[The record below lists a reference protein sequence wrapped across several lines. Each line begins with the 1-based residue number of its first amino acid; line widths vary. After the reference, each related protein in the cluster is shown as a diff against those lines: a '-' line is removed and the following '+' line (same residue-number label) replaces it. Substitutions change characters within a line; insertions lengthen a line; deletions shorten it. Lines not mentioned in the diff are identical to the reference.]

1 MTSPR
6 KDPSPPRAS
15 PRPGPTL
22 AAGFWQQHSGALFA
36 VGFGLLFAAVGGAL
50 LAFAL
55 PDARADLTEAR
66 ALPAVTPATLTLLNP
81 GTRVLVEARIAEDA
95 PPAFRDFV
103 AFERREFDGWRE
115 DGGRRREVWKL
126 RETVAPPLPL
136 QSAAGAREGSA
147 QLINSGY
154 EIESLPRRWR
164 STTELVSTA
173 FGERTQR
180 YDGFGPGD
188 PVIVDAV
195 ITQARAGQLTAH
207 RVYGGTREKYLAD
220 LSERGVVVQVLGL
233 VFLGIGLLIALGGGA
248 AIARRP
254 RAPAPAAP

>member
-6 KDPSPPRAS
+6 KDPPPPAS
-15 PRPGPTL
+15 PQSGSK
-22 AAGFWQQHSGALFA
+22 AAPGFWPQYSGSLFA
-36 VGFGLLFAAVGGAL
+36 VGFGLLFAAVGGAM

-55 PDARADLTEAR
+55 RYVRADLTEAR
-66 ALPAVTPATLTLLNP
+66 ALPAVTPATLTGLNP
-81 GTRVLVEARIAEDA
+81 GTRLLVEARIADDA

-147 QLINSGY
+147 KVINSGY

-180 YDGFGPGD
+180 YDGVGPGD
-188 PVIVDAV
+188 PVMVDAV
-195 ITQARAGQLTAH
+195 ITLARAGELTAR
-207 RVYGGTREKYLAD
+207 RVYGGTRETYLAD
-220 LSERGVVVQVLGL
+220 LSERGVVIQVLGL
-233 VFLGIGLLIALGGGA
+233 VFLGIGLLIAFGGGV
-248 AIARRP
+248 AIARRTRP
-254 RAPAPAAP
+254 AAPAAP